1 VGLRLGLI
9 RQSDQENTTL
19 AKQEA
24 PATDPFSAWREWVSN
39 SERQLNSFFNQ
50 MMGSDRYSEFLGR
63 FTDLQI
69 GMQKNMNDGLT
80 RFFTSLNLPTRDEV
94 IALNER
100 LGAIEER
107 LRMIQAAI
115 GAEDAGASAKNS
127 HTAARPPRTKR
138 PPAGS
143 GASR

>member
-1 VGLRLGLI
+1 LI
-9 RQSDQENTTL
+9 QQSVQENTTL

-39 SERQLNSFFNQ
+39 SERQLNSFFNE
-50 MMGSDRYSEFLGR
+50 MMGSDRYSQFLGR

-69 GMQKNMNDGLT
+69 GMQKNMNEGLS
-80 RFFTSLNLPTRDEV
+80 RFFTSLNLPTRDDV

-107 LRMIQAAI
+107 LRVIQAAI
-115 GAEDAGASAKNS
+115 GAEEADAAAKNS
-127 HTAARPPRTKR
+127 HTAAARPPRTKR
-138 PPAGS
+138 PPPSNG
-143 GASR
+143 GAAR